1 MVQFGGHAYAAGIT
15 LDEGSI
21 DSFRNAINEVGRRI
35 LSKEDL
41 VPELF
46 IDAPLKISEI
56 SEALYKQINCME
68 PFGTGNPPPVFL
80 LHCVKIS
87 KLKKMGRGESHARFQ
102 AIGGNEKIDA
112 VGFNLAEELASID
125 EKLDEVD
132 LVCELQVNDWNGRNK
147 LELKIIDLKLSK
159 HNE

>member
-1 MVQFGGHAYAAGIT
+1 
-15 LDEGSI
+15 
-21 DSFRNAINEVGRRI
+21 
-35 LSKEDL
+35 
-41 VPELF
+41 
-46 IDAPLKISEI
+46 
-56 SEALYKQINCME
+56 ME
-68 PFGTGNPPPVFL
+68 PFGAGNPPPVFL
-80 LHCVKIS
+80 LHCVQIS

-147 LELKIIDLKLSK
+147 LELKIIDLQLST